1 MLVNQEGLWFKMLRA
16 QYGVEDVRIKEV
28 LQMILFGGGI
38 CVMLRMRLEET
49 SFFLDLGKKELCLKF
64 IAGKCLT

>member
-49 SFFLDLGKKELCLKF
+49 YFVLGKRTCV
-64 IAGKCLT
+64 